1 MVWIIALV
9 CLGVAGVA
17 GKIVG
22 PVRAAFSFV
31 GLVMATFLA
40 GPLSPLTKHL
50 LPLLGLKHPGWAIF
64 VPQLIAFAVVLI
76 IFKIAGHA
84 LNEKISFKFKYK
96 VDDRKR
102 IDWERLSSRLGLC
115 VGLLN
120 GAIYFILLTI
130 PIYAAGYF
138 TTEAAADNAPWQARL
153 LTNTRAQM
161 TRDGIDKVAAAYD
174 PTPRQVYLAADIG
187 ALILHNPLLES
198 RLAHYPVLLEL
209 GERPEFQALG
219 ADPNLQQLVAESK
232 TLEVIQYPPVQA
244 MLTNG
249 DITTLVSAMIGNDLD
264 DLQHYLMTGQ
274 SEKFDGETI
283 LGVWDVDRAAS
294 LAQER
299 HRHPGL
305 TPLQVK
311 QIQSDMYPVITGLSL
326 TAQPNKQIILKKQDP
341 TTMTKTKV
349 ATGTWK
355 KDEGAYQINLPGN
368 RPETS
373 VIEIQDGNK
382 LLLPKDSYVL
392 VFDKERQ

>member
-1 MVWIIALV
+1 MVWMIALV
-9 CLGVAGVA
+9 CLGLAGVA
-17 GKIVG
+17 GKIAG

-31 GLVMATFLA
+31 GLVLA
-40 GPLSPLTKHL
+40 MLLVGPLSPLTRHL
-50 LPLLGLKHPGWAIF
+50 LPLLGLKHPVWAIF

-84 LNEKISFKFKYK
+84 LHEKISFQFKYK

-102 IDWERLSSRLGLC
+102 IDWERLYSRLGLC

-120 GAIYFILLTI
+120 GAVYFVLLMI

-138 TTEAAADNAPWQARL
+138 TTEAAADNAPLGAKI

-161 TRDGIDKVAAAYD
+161 THDGMDRVAVAYD
-174 PTPRQVYLAADIG
+174 PTPPRVYQAADI
-187 ALILHNPLLES
+187 ATLVLHNPLLES
-198 RLAHYPVLLEL
+198 RLAHYPPLMEL
-209 GERPEFQALG
+209 GERPAFQALG
-219 ADPNLQQLVAESK
+219 TDPNLQQLVAEGK
-232 TLEVIQYPPVQA
+232 ILEVIKYPPVQA

-249 DITTLVSAMIGNDLD
+249 DIVTLVSGMIGNDLD
-264 DLQHYLMTGQ
+264 DLQHYLTTGQ
-274 SEKFDGETI
+274 SDKFDGETI
-283 LGVWDVDRAAS
+283 LGVWDIDSPAS

-299 HRHPGL
+299 RRHPGL

-311 QIQSDMYPVITGLSL
+311 QIQSDMFPVIAGLSL
-326 TAQPNKQIILKKQDP
+326 TALPNKQIILKKQDP
-341 TTMTKTKV
+341 ATMTKTKV

-355 KDEGAYQINLPGN
+355 KEEGAYQINLPGN

-373 VIEIQDGNK
+373 VIEIQEGNK

-392 VFDKERQ
+392 VFDKEIP